1 MSTAY
6 SDIETRQAGSGA
18 ERRKYDRETTVV
30 QVAAFGAA
38 KAAGMSERAFA
49 EEVEVPRST
58 LRHWDK
64 RQRALELRTLL
75 SLLET
80 KEGLACLHRLV
91 WAAVFVITLRCPG
104 GIRAVCEFF
113 RLSGLANVAASS
125 FGSVQAMSVQ
135 MLDEVGELGGEMREE
150 LAGLARELGC
160 RPITV
165 CPDETFHPDIC
176 LVAEEPVSSFIVV
189 EQYAEHRDTK
199 TWTEA
204 MQSALEG
211 LPVYVVQSTSDE
223 AAALRKL
230 AEEGL
235 DAHHGPDLFHVQHEL
250 HGATALPLSR
260 RLVQAVAAYDKAVTA
275 TQVARRRRD
284 EYWASKRGPGRPPAF
299 AKHIAAAVESERQA
313 DEALHQAESDRV
325 EMKEAINRISVVYH
339 PYDLDTGAIRSPQD
353 LEQQLTACFAVIDA
367 IAERAQLSDKTKAR
381 IDKARR
387 VVPQMVDTLDMFHA
401 TVAARVAALRLPQD
415 LRDAVLT
422 QLVPALYLE
431 RTAGRAQTAEQRKL
445 LRSKADALAEPVT
458 GPGSSLDQ
466 LGDDERSLLLRVAR
480 DCADL
485 FQRSSSCVEGRNS
498 HLGLFHHGQHRLSD
512 RKLKALT
519 VVHNFYARRPATRDT
534 AAERFFGVDHEDFF
548 EALLR
553 RLPAPRRPAARR
565 PSRRPVSVLEACA

>member
-18 ERRKYDRETTVV
+18 ERRKYEREVTVV

-38 KAAGMSERAFA
+38 QAAGMSERSFA
-49 EEVEVPRST
+49 QAVDLPRST
-58 LRHWDK
+58 VRHWVA
-64 RQRALELRTLL
+64 RHRELQSRSLL

-91 WAAVFVITLRCPG
+91 WAAVFVLTLRAPG

-113 RLSGLANVAASS
+113 RLSGLSDVAASS

-135 MLDEVGELGGEMREE
+135 MLEEVGDLGGEMREG
-150 LAGLARELGC
+150 LAGLARELGR

-176 LVAEEPVSSFIVV
+176 LVAEEPVSSFILL
-189 EQYAEHRDTK
+189 EQYAERRDAE

-204 MQSALEG
+204 MKSALEG

-230 AEEGL
+230 AKEGL
-235 DAHHGPDLFHVQHEL
+235 DAHHGPDLFHMMHEL
-250 HGATALPLSR
+250 HGATVRALIR
-260 RLVQAVAAYDKAVTA
+260 RTAQAAAAYDRAVEA
-275 TQVARRRRD
+275 TQTARRQRD
-284 EYWASKRGPGRPPAF
+284 EYWASKRGPGRPPNF
-299 AKHIAAAVESERQA
+299 AKRIAEAAQAER
-313 DEALHQAESDRV
+313 EAEAALRQAESDRV
-325 EMKEAINRISVVYH
+325 EMKEAINRVSVVYH
-339 PYDLDTGAIRSPQD
+339 AYDLDTGAARSPQD
-353 LEQQLTACFAVIDA
+353 LSEQLSACFAVIDE
-367 IAERAQLSDKTKAR
+367 IAERARLSDKTKAR

-387 VVPQMVDTLDMFHA
+387 VVAQMVDTLDMVHV
-401 TVAARVAALRLPQD
+401 TVAARVAALGLPQD
-415 LRDAVLT
+415 LSDMVLT

-431 RTAGRAQTAEQRKL
+431 RAAGRAQIAQRRNL

-458 GPGSSLDQ
+458 GPGTPLDQ
-466 LGDDERSLLLRVAR
+466 LGDDERSLLLRVAQ

-519 VVHNFYARRPATRDT
+519 VVHNFHARRPGTHDT
-534 AAERFFGVDHEDFF
+534 PAERFFGVEHEDFF

-565 PSRRPVSVLEACA
+565 PPRTRVSVLEACA